1 MGNNPDQY
9 RDRLPLPIFLFRL
22 APQKG
27 FPFKSGRK
35 SSFLNKSSKSQTFLL
50 YLVKYLRMKKFTL
63 LLLLFSQLVFA
74 QFTDINIVKEIHAKN
89 KGLVV
94 SAHPLASEAGAKMM
108 KMGGNAYDAVIAT
121 QLALAVVYPQA
132 GNIGGGGF
140 LVGVKN
146 NGEKFT
152 IDFRETAPEKASKDM
167 YLDKKGNA
175 NTDLSQNGRLAVGIP
190 GSVAGYFATL
200 KYAKLPMEK
209 LIQPAI
215 DLAEQGFS
223 ITEREANLLNH
234 QMQFF
239 DQHNTNKTVFQK
251 TAPWKQGDILVQKE
265 LAATLK
271 LIQKEGAK
279 GFYEGKTA
287 ELLVAEMKRGNGIIT
302 LNDLKNYKV
311 IERKPL
317 AFNYKGNEV
326 VSMPLPSSGGILL
339 TQMLK
344 MASFENLEKYPQNS
358 TQAVQ
363 IMVEAERRAFADRA
377 EYMGDPEFIQDQ
389 TARLI
394 SEEYLKNRWKSFNK
408 NAATPSSEVGKI
420 IAQPKESTETT
431 HISIVDKDGNAVAVT
446 TTLNGLYGSKV
457 VVSGAGFFLNNEM
470 DDFSVKPG
478 VPNMFGAVGGEA
490 NSIKPGKRML
500 SSMTPTI
507 VLKNGKPY
515 IIVGTPGGTTIP
527 TSVFQSIVDVLDF
540 KLSPN
545 MTINSPKFHHQWLP
559 ETVMVEKNFPESTIS
574 DLEKLKYK
582 IERISQLGRT
592 EMIVIDEKG
601 NAVAVADG
609 RGDDSVA
616 VQ

>member
-1 MGNNPDQY
+1 
-9 RDRLPLPIFLFRL
+9 
-22 APQKG
+22 
-27 FPFKSGRK
+27 
-35 SSFLNKSSKSQTFLL
+35 
-50 YLVKYLRMKKFTL
+50 MKKFY
-63 LLLLFSQLVFA
+63 LLFLVFSQFAFA
-74 QFTDINIVKEIHAKN
+74 QFTDINIVKEIHTKD

-94 SAHPLASEAGAKMM
+94 SAHPLASEAGAKIM

-121 QLALAVVYPQA
+121 QYALAVVYPRA

-152 IDFRETAPEKASKDM
+152 IDFRETAPEKSSRDM

-190 GSVAGYFATL
+190 GSIAGFYATL
-200 KYAKLPMEK
+200 KHAKLPMEK

-215 DLAEQGFS
+215 DLAEQGFAV
-223 ITEREANLLNH
+223 TQKEADLLNN
-234 QMQFF
+234 QMKFF
-239 DQHNTNKTVFQK
+239 NQHNKTKTVFQK
-251 TAPWKQGDILVQKE
+251 ATAWKQGDLLIQKE

-271 LIQKEGAK
+271 LIQKNGAK

-287 ELLVAEMKRGNGIIT
+287 QLIIDEMKRGNGIIT

-311 IERKPL
+311 VERKPL
-317 AFNYKGNEV
+317 TFNYKGTEI

-339 TQMLK
+339 AQMLK
-344 MASFENLEKYPQNS
+344 MSSFENIDKYQQNS
-358 TQAVQ
+358 TPAVQ
-363 IMVEAERRAFADRA
+363 IMVEAERRSFADRA
-377 EYMGDPEFIQDQ
+377 EYMGDPAFIKDQ
-389 TARLI
+389 TEMLI
-394 SEEYLKNRWKSFNK
+394 SDQYLKNRWKSFTMNK
-408 NAATPSSEVGKI
+408 ATPSSEVGKI
-420 IAQPKESTETT
+420 IPQPKESTETT

-490 NSIKPGKRML
+490 NSIQPGKRML

-507 VLKNGKPY
+507 VIKNSKPY

-527 TSVFQSIVDVLDF
+527 TSVYQSIVNIVDF

-545 MTINSPKFHHQWLP
+545 IAVNSPKFHHQWLP
-559 ETVMVEKNFPESTIS
+559 ETVLVEKNFPETTIA
-574 DLEKLKYK
+574 DLEKNNYK
-582 IERISQLGRT
+582 IERTSQIGRT
-592 EMIVIDEKG
+592 ELIIIDENG
-601 NAVAVADG
+601 NAIAVADG
-609 RGDDSVA
+609 RGDDSVG
-616 VQ
+616 VE

>member
-1 MGNNPDQY
+1 
-9 RDRLPLPIFLFRL
+9 
-22 APQKG
+22 
-27 FPFKSGRK
+27 
-35 SSFLNKSSKSQTFLL
+35 
-50 YLVKYLRMKKFTL
+50 MKKALVL
-63 LLLLFSQLVFA
+63 LLISSNFVFA
-74 QFTDINIVKEIHAKN
+74 QFTDINIVKEIRTKD

-94 SAHPLASEAGAKMM
+94 SAHPLASEAGAKVL
-108 KMGGNAYDAVIAT
+108 KMGGNAFDAVIAA
-121 QLALAVVYPQA
+121 QYALAVVYPQA

-140 LVGVKN
+140 LVGVKS

-152 IDFRETAPEKASKDM
+152 IDFRETAPAKASRDM

-190 GSVAGYFATL
+190 GSVAGFYATL
-200 KYAKLPMEK
+200 KHAKLPMAK

-215 DLAEQGFS
+215 DLAEQGFA
-223 ITEREANLLNH
+223 ITEKEANLLNN
-234 QMQFF
+234 QMQYFNE
-239 DQHNTNKTVFQK
+239 HNKIQTVFQEK
-251 TAPWKQGDILVQKE
+251 NEWKQGDILIQKD
-265 LAATLK
+265 LAETLK
-271 LIQKEGAK
+271 LIQKNGAK

-287 ELLVAEMKRGNGIIT
+287 ELIVAEMKHGNGIIT

-311 IERKPL
+311 AERKPIV
-317 AFNYKGNEV
+317 FDYKGNEI
-326 VSMPLPSSGGILL
+326 VSMGLPSSGGILL
-339 TQMLK
+339 AQMLK
-344 MASFENLEKYPQNS
+344 MAGYENLEKYQQNS
-358 TQAVQ
+358 TEAVQ

-377 EYMGDPEFIQDQ
+377 EFMGDPDFITDK
-389 TARLI
+389 TSMLI
-394 SEEYLKNRWKSFNK
+394 SDEYLRNRWKSFNK
-408 NAATPSSEVGKI
+408 NLATPSAEVGNI
-420 IAQPKESTETT
+420 ISQPKESTETT
-431 HISIVDKDGNAVAVT
+431 HISVIDKEGNAVAVT

-507 VLKNGKPY
+507 VMKNGKPF

-527 TSVFQSIVDVLDF
+527 TSVYQSIVNVVDF
-540 KLSPN
+540 ELSPA
-545 MTINSPKFHHQWLP
+545 MTVNAPKFHHQWLP
-559 ETVMVEKNFPESTIS
+559 ESVMVENNFPETTIQE
-574 DLEKLKYK
+574 LEKKNYK
-582 IERISQLGRT
+582 VERVSQIGRT

-616 VQ
+616 VE

>member
-1 MGNNPDQY
+1 MK
-9 RDRLPLPIFLFRL
+9 RIV
-22 APQKG
+22 
-27 FPFKSGRK
+27 
-35 SSFLNKSSKSQTFLL
+35 FLL
-50 YLVKYLRMKKFTL
+50 IISSQFT
-63 LLLLFSQLVFA
+63 FA
-74 QFTDINIVKEIHAKN
+74 QFTEINIVKEIRTKN

-152 IDFRETAPEKASKDM
+152 LDYRETAPEKSSKDM
-167 YLDKKGNA
+167 YLDKNGKA
-175 NTDLSQNGRLAVGIP
+175 STDLSQNGRLAVGIP
-190 GSVAGYFATL
+190 GSVAGFYATL

-223 ITEREANLLNH
+223 ITEKEAKLLNDKKEN
-234 QMQFF
+234 F
-239 DQHNTNKTVFQK
+239 DQHNKITTAFQNKNT
-251 TAPWKQGDILVQKE
+251 WKQGDL
-265 LAATLK
+265 
-271 LIQKEGAK
+271 LIQKDLAETLKRIQRDGQK

-287 ELLVAEMKRGNGIIT
+287 ELLIAEMKRGNGIIS

-317 AFNYKGNEV
+317 VFNYKGNEV

-339 TQMLK
+339 AQMLK
-344 MASFENLEKYPQNS
+344 MSSFENLEKFPQNS
-358 TQAVQ
+358 TEAVQ

-377 EYMGDPEFIQDQ
+377 EFMGDPDFIKDQ
-389 TARLI
+389 TEMLI
-394 SEEYLKNRWKSFNK
+394 SESYLKSRWKSFNK
-408 NAATPSSEVGKI
+408 NKATPSSEVGKI

-431 HISIVDKDGNAVAVT
+431 HISIVDKEGNAVSVT

-457 VVSGAGFFLNNEM
+457 VVYGAGFFLNNEM

-507 VLKNGKPY
+507 VMKNSKPY

-527 TSVFQSIVDVLDF
+527 TSVYQSIVNVIDF
-540 KLSPN
+540 KLNPN
-545 MTINSPKFHHQWLP
+545 MAVNTPKFHHQWLP
-559 ETVMVEKNFPESTIS
+559 EIVEVTTNFPETTIS
-574 DLEKLKYK
+574 DLEKKNYK
-582 IERISQLGRT
+582 IERISGIGRT
-592 EMIVIDEKG
+592 EMIVIDEQG
-601 NAVAVADG
+601 NATAVADG
-609 RGDDSVA
+609 KGDDSVA
-616 VQ
+616 IE

>member
-1 MGNNPDQY
+1 M
-9 RDRLPLPIFLFRL
+9 
-22 APQKG
+22 
-27 FPFKSGRK
+27 
-35 SSFLNKSSKSQTFLL
+35 
-50 YLVKYLRMKKFTL
+50 
-63 LLLLFSQLVFA
+63 LLFSQLVFA

-146 NGEKFT
+146 SGEKFT

-223 ITEREANLLNH
+223 ITEREANLLNN

-251 TAPWKQGDILVQKE
+251 TTPWKQGDILVQKE

-339 TQMLK
+339 AQMLK
-344 MASFENLEKYPQNS
+344 MASFENLENHAQNS